1 MLYEIIVREK
11 SNEYQNIL
19 VLFEIYLEI
28 LIEIKIENLKIH
40 RL

>member
-11 SNEYQNIL
+11 LNEYQNIL